1 MKGEYFI
8 VSSKKMN
15 LGIAYSIG
23 AIWFGSHVGGG
34 FASGNQAWNFMGRF
48 GSVGILVSIFAM
60 VLVGVAGREILL
72 SAKIHKSGN
81 YREWAKEAYTPI
93 QTFGAIFFELQV
105 WCLYILAS
113 SGAVAG
119 RAALLESY
127 GIPYIVG
134 VVLTGASLVLITIF
148 GGEVYRKASAY
159 MTAVLLVCLAI
170 VYFVILVPGMPNF
183 AANAA
188 EIKANSTAS
197 AWDVIWSGCKYAG
210 FQIFGFIN
218 MTSLAKNWKKSEI
231 TAGTVI
237 GFAINAG
244 MLALSIVCLI
254 CWAPIAG
261 NTTIPI
267 LTTLQTLEKTWVTVI
282 YSIALFLAFV
292 STAAGAVF
300 ATVARVYPF
309 TEKLKGSETGKSAVI
324 ATSFIIVTMLVSLAG
339 LDAIVKIGYSWVGVF
354 AVFTIIGWAIVV
366 LLPRNLRAN
375 KEGLLEDAT
384 EE

>member
-1 MKGEYFI
+1 
-8 VSSKKMN
+8 MN

-48 GSVGILVSIFAM
+48 GSVGILVSILAM

-93 QTFGAIFFELQV
+93 QTFGAIFFELQ
-105 WCLYILAS
+105 
-113 SGAVAG
+113 
-119 RAALLESY
+119 
-127 GIPYIVG
+127 YIVG

-197 AWDVIWSGCKYAG
+197 AWDVIWSGCKYGG
-210 FQIFGFIN
+210 FQIFGFNNI
-218 MTSLAKNWKKSEI
+218 SSKPKLAQKTVI
-231 TAGTVI
+231 TARKRHL
-237 GFAINAG
+237 F
-244 MLALSIVCLI
+244 ALS
-254 CWAPIAG
+254 
-261 NTTIPI
+261 
-267 LTTLQTLEKTWVTVI
+267 
-282 YSIALFLAFV
+282 
-292 STAAGAVF
+292 
-300 ATVARVYPF
+300 
-309 TEKLKGSETGKSAVI
+309 
-324 ATSFIIVTMLVSLAG
+324 
-339 LDAIVKIGYSWVGVF
+339 
-354 AVFTIIGWAIVV
+354 
-366 LLPRNLRAN
+366 
-375 KEGLLEDAT
+375 
-384 EE
+384 